1 MRTLHPTLIP
11 SRKPAGL
18 LQRQCKPA
26 ARDNGFCGARALP
39 PSVGETLRS
48 PGHSLDAATRQR
60 MELAFDRDFSHV
72 RLHTDKRAA
81 TSASAVD
88 ARAYT
93 VGRNI
98 VFGSSEY
105 APATASGRA
114 LLAHELTHT
123 IQQDASDRNEFPTSV
138 NGYSH
143 PGDPFERE
151 ADAAA
156 TGVMAA
162 GSASVALRSPD
173 FAIQRESPGTDA
185 APKPPE
191 KPDAGDTVVEG
202 LKTVAEEAKD
212 DNPKV
217 KKVIIDPLKDRL
229 KLEWN
234 RLSTGEKV
242 GVVGFGAGTVGM
254 AGGALLSDPAGR
266 KTLEGINL
274 AAPLTLIPY
283 MPLSSFKY
291 TLPSGTT
298 GDQRLFKF
306 ETSFDGS
313 DLINLRTEAR
323 GLPKMSLGV
332 NMQWGYDPKS
342 ERLTLLGGDASLG
355 LVPGLSLSA
364 GAYKDV
370 LRPTPTFIGPDG
382 ETTQV
387 KKSVPEFGKPQPIP
401 DVRIMVNVDLMKFKP
416 GDLVRQVKGIFGG
429 GR

>member
-1 MRTLHPTLIP
+1 
-11 SRKPAGL
+11 
-18 LQRQCKPA
+18 
-26 ARDNGFCGARALP
+26 
-39 PSVGETLRS
+39 
-48 PGHSLDAATRQR
+48 
-60 MELAFDRDFSHV
+60 MESAFDRDFSHV
-72 RLHTDKRAA
+72 RLHTDERAA
-81 TSASAVD
+81 TSASDVD

-93 VGRNI
+93 VGRSI
-98 VFGSSEY
+98 VFGPGEY
-105 APATASGRA
+105 APGTPSGRA
-114 LLAHELTHT
+114 LLAHELTHV
-123 IQQDASDRNEFPTSV
+123 IQQGASDREPSPTAV
-138 NGYSH
+138 AGYSH
-143 PGDPFERE
+143 PGDALERE

-156 TGVMAA
+156 TRVTAA
-162 GSASVALRSPD
+162 GAPSVALRSPGL
-173 FAIQRESPGTDA
+173 AIQRQSPGGD
-185 APKPPE
+185 PGQKPAE
-191 KPDAGDTVVEG
+191 KPDAGDAVVEG

-242 GVVGFGAGTVGM
+242 GVVGFGVGTVGM
-254 AGGALLSDPAGR
+254 AGGALLSDPNGR
-266 KTLEGINL
+266 KTLEGVNL

-306 ETSFDGS
+306 ETNFDGS

-332 NMQWGYDPKS
+332 NLQWGYDPKS
-342 ERLTLLGGDASLG
+342 ERLTLMGGDASLG
-355 LVPGLSLSA
+355 VVPGLTLSA